1 MKSGRPRQ
9 LLPQSDQI
17 QRFLQDHGIARNGV
31 DWSDQNLQ
39 ANVVFPTA
47 RSRKRALGYPLN
59 LMPLPPRARTVVLE
73 QLTAEGL
80 VPVIRAE
87 STDIALRVVEA
98 LVEGGIRTLEIT
110 MTVPDAMTAIRSVAD
125 RFGHDVL
132 LGAGTV
138 TSRTLAEGATDAG
151 AEFLVTPCLV
161 PDVIAVA
168 KERNVAVLPGA
179 ITPTE
184 VFTAWSLGGDIIKI
198 FPASHVGGAS
208 YLKALKGPFP
218 QIPLCPTGGVN
229 LKTIAEFVKAGAA
242 AVGVGGELVSK
253 AAIDAGDYAQITS
266 LAKDFVAALQAAR
279 R

>member
-1 MKSGRPRQ
+1 
-9 LLPQSDQI
+9 
-17 QRFLQDHGIARNGV
+17 
-31 DWSDQNLQ
+31 
-39 ANVVFPTA
+39 
-47 RSRKRALGYPLN
+47 
-59 LMPLPPRARTVVLE
+59 MPLPCRAKSAVLE
-73 QLTAEGL
+73 QLTAEAL
-80 VPVIRAE
+80 IPVIRAD
-87 STDIALRVVEA
+87 STETALRIVEA
-98 LVEGGIRTLEIT
+98 LVDGGIRTLEIT
-110 MTVPDAMTAIRSVAD
+110 MTVPDAMMAIRSVAEK
-125 RFGHDVL
+125 FGHSVL

-138 TSRTLAEGATDAG
+138 TTGAMAEGALDAG

-161 PDVIAVA
+161 PEVIEVA
-168 KERNVAVLPGA
+168 KRNGVAVLPGA

-229 LKTIAEFVKAGAA
+229 LMTIAEFISAGAV

-266 LAKDFVAALQAAR
+266 LAKQFVAALQAAR
-279 R
+279 H

>member
-1 MKSGRPRQ
+1 MK
-9 LLPQSDQI
+9 LPC
-17 QRFLQDHGIARNGV
+17 
-31 DWSDQNLQ
+31 
-39 ANVVFPTA
+39 
-47 RSRKRALGYPLN
+47 RAKS
-59 LMPLPPRARTVVLE
+59 AVLE
-73 QLTAEGL
+73 QLTADAL
-80 VPVIRAE
+80 IPVIRADSPE
-87 STDIALRVVEA
+87 VALRVVEA
-98 LVEGGIRTLEIT
+98 LVDGGITTLEIT
-110 MTVPDAMTAIRSVAD
+110 MTVPDALTAIGRVAEK
-125 RFGHDVL
+125 FGHSVL

-138 TSRTLAEGATDAG
+138 TTGAMAEGALDAG

-161 PDVIAVA
+161 PEVIEVA
-168 KERNVAVLPGA
+168 RRNGVAVLPGA

-229 LKTIAEFVKAGAA
+229 LTTIAEFVKAGAV

-266 LAKDFVAALQAAR
+266 LAKQFVAALRATR
-279 R
+279 G

>member
-1 MKSGRPRQ
+1 
-9 LLPQSDQI
+9 
-17 QRFLQDHGIARNGV
+17 
-31 DWSDQNLQ
+31 
-39 ANVVFPTA
+39 
-47 RSRKRALGYPLN
+47 
-59 LMPLPPRARTVVLE
+59 MPLAPRAKSAVLE

-125 RFGHDVL
+125 RFAHSVL

-138 TSRTLAEGATDAG
+138 TSRELAEGALDAG
-151 AEFLVTPCLV
+151 TEFLVTPCLV
-161 PDVIAVA
+161 PEVITVA
-168 KERNVAVLPGA
+168 KSRGVAVLPGA

-229 LKTIAEFVKAGAA
+229 LKTIADFVKAGAV

-266 LAKDFVAALQAAR
+266 LAREFVAAFQAAR